1 MELDIKKFVYG
12 TNGGMPG
19 LQLDEHS
26 EKVALVTG
34 GGRRIGAA
42 IVSRLHT
49 EGMKVI
55 LHSFRSFPEA
65 ECLGAELNGKRPD
78 SAFVI
83 RADLAR
89 SGGSE
94 RLATQARERWG
105 RIDVLVNNAAVFYPT
120 PVPKVSETTW
130 HEIIDVNLKA
140 PLFLS
145 ISLAESLKKAR
156 GCIVNIV
163 DVHALRPLKG
173 HTIYSIAKSGLNML
187 TLSLARELAP
197 EVRCNA
203 VSPGATLWPEK
214 TLTQQDRKEILARV
228 PLRRSG
234 TAKDIADAVAFLV
247 FSADYVTG
255 QCLAIDGGRSLF
267 Q

>member
-1 MELDIKKFVYG
+1 MELGIKKFVYG
-12 TNGGMPG
+12 KNRDMPG
-19 LQLDEHS
+19 LQVSERS

-42 IVSRLHT
+42 IVSRLHA

-55 LHSFRSFPEA
+55 LHSLRSLPEA
-65 ECLGAELNGKRPD
+65 ERLGAELNGKRPD

-94 RLATQARERWG
+94 QLATQARERWG

-120 PVPKVSETTW
+120 SVSEVSETSW
-130 HEIIDVNLKA
+130 HEMIDVNLKA

-145 ISLAESLKKAR
+145 ISLAESLKKVR

-173 HTIYSIAKSGLNML
+173 HIIYSVAKSGLSML

-203 VSPGATLWPEK
+203 VSPGATLWPKK
-214 TLTQQDRKEILARV
+214 TLTQQARKEILARV
-228 PLRRSG
+228 PLQRTG
-234 TAKDIADAVAFLV
+234 TAKDIADAVSFLV
-247 FSADYVTG
+247 FNADYVTG

>member
-1 MELDIKKFVYG
+1 MSS
-12 TNGGMPG
+12 
-19 LQLDEHS
+19 LQIDERC

-34 GGRRIGAA
+34 GARRIGAA
-42 IVSRLHT
+42 IVSRLHA

-55 LHSFRSFPEA
+55 LHSRRSLLEA
-65 ECLGAELNGKRPD
+65 ERLCARLNDRRPD
-78 SAFVI
+78 SSLVI
-83 RADLAR
+83 CADLER

-94 RLATQARERWG
+94 VLAVQAREHWG

-120 PVPKVSETTW
+120 SISQVDEATW
-130 HEIIDVNLKA
+130 DEIVDTNLKA

-145 ISLAESLKKAR
+145 IFLAESLKKVR

-163 DVHALRPLKG
+163 DVHGLRPMKG
-173 HTIYSIAKSGLNML
+173 HIIYSIAKSSLNML
-187 TLSLARELAP
+187 TMSLARELAP

-203 VSPGATLWPEK
+203 VSPGTVLWPEK
-214 TLTQQDRKEILARV
+214 TPIEAVRKEILSRTALGRT
-228 PLRRSG
+228 G
-234 TAKDIADAVAFLV
+234 TVKDIADAVAFLV
-247 FSADYVTG
+247 FNADYVTG